1 MLWGARSTAL
11 RISTYNNSQVA
22 KSSHKKR
29 QSASPGRARGVVPT
43 LMPSDL
49 PELSLDEAGSPSP
62 GARTDFI
69 GECRDRLL
77 RKDSKLFGMEN
88 HAIVLY
94 RYHHGRKS
102 VTCPVED
109 MLILLEEITEAL
121 WFYALAERHWNR
133 HDEGEHYRCL
143 KDAANCI
150 HPASPTFYQYDR
162 PLRPQRKDQDL
173 RRLADTLRTLA
184 EHNKVKWTPP
194 RRWEAFLNA
203 RRELVAKLWPAFDVL
218 TRPRSQ
224 GFPGLLQSGRKTA
237 IYKWIGKILEIF
249 SIGTSDQDWEK
260 LWRILRQD
268 REQRE
273 AYSPHF
279 KSLEQ
284 ATRHRL
290 DATITA
296 RRERT
301 RALVRTFLSAPP
313 R

>member
-1 MLWGARSTAL
+1 MLWGARSTEL

-22 KSSHKKR
+22 KSSHKTH
-29 QSASPGRARGVVPT
+29 QSASPGRARGRVPT

-49 PELSLDEAGSPSP
+49 PELSLDQAGSFSP

-69 GECRDRLL
+69 GECRDRPL

-102 VTCPVED
+102 VRCPVED

-121 WFYALAERHWNR
+121 WFYALAERHWNW

-143 KDAANCI
+143 KDAANRI
-150 HPASPTFYQYDR
+150 HPASSTFYQDDS
-162 PLRPQRKDQDL
+162 PLQPQRKDQDL
-173 RRLADTLRTLA
+173 RKLADTLRTLA

-203 RRELVAKLWPAFDVL
+203 RRELIAKLWPAFDML
-218 TRPRSQ
+218 ARPRSKA
-224 GFPGLLQSGRKTA
+224 FPGLLQSGRKTA

-249 SIGTSDQDWEK
+249 SIGTSDPQVNTQEGW
-260 LWRILRQD
+260 L
-268 REQRE
+268 
-273 AYSPHF
+273 
-279 KSLEQ
+279 
-284 ATRHRL
+284 T
-290 DATITA
+290 
-296 RRERT
+296 
-301 RALVRTFLSAPP
+301 
-313 R
+313 